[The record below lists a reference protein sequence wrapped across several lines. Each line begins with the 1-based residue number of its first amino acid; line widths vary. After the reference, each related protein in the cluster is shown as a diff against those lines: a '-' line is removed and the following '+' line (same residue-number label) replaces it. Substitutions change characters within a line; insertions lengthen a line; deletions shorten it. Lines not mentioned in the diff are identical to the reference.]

1 MIYLMRFILWF
12 IVIVFI
18 SWIIHRVVGKVVS
31 NKKVKPFIGIITFLV
46 IMLAPIT
53 IAKIA
58 QVYYCWKYQPFYKI
72 IKPLG
77 EDFEGIYGSVSSDY
91 LDKYPNIVKYIDDT
105 LIIKDRNGYTFRAK
119 EEWLGDKVKDINK
132 SLIHKDDFDNEFVYV
147 RDFIDKKGS
156 QYCIKPNRKI
166 MWKAMWKFYNSYFK
180 QNKCIA
186 RKIIPESEVS
196 RYKLHGKALED
207 KRIFIIPGVAYVDY
221 HKSPV
226 FIDRIT
232 GKPYAWS
239 AGVFVHWDLYGVLGR
254 EGSKPWLGCKQL
266 GFSIKDKMLNSLKG
280 EKNGD

>member
-1 MIYLMRFILWF
+1 MRFILWF

-186 RKIIPESEVS
+186 RKIIPESELS
-196 RYKLHGKALED
+196 RYQVTNTNTITDIYPFK
-207 KRIFIIPGVAYVDY
+207 IPGILSVNYYQLSVI
-221 HKSPV
+221 
-226 FIDRIT
+226 IDRNSK
-232 GKPYAWS
+232 KPYAWR
-239 AGVFVHWDLYGVLGR
+239 AGVRVEWDLYGVLGR
-254 EGSKPWLGCKQL
+254 EGAKATFGCSSNANVLNKLIKQV
-266 GFSIKDKMLNSLKG
+266 G
-280 EKNGD
+280 EKNGN